1 MSAVTS
7 ERRHSENRHR
17 RTQNR
22 LFPLWKLRT
31 IAGSIYTY
39 KIYIYSANTQN
50 SCTSG
55 KHPPRLSPF
64 RVMAVKLTAWMAGRR
79 TGRLQQQYPKK
90 VQVESGRDTARG
102 RRPPAPRGSE
112 TLELGSS
119 ASKWSYQIVFPLDA
133 SRLTAA
139 AAFSALFLAGTKT
152 SPSQAVITGLRM
164 PLCPQ
169 SWRRG
174 REEKQKHGGKQR
186 SCNWLSSALVSGS
199 R

>member
-1 MSAVTS
+1 
-7 ERRHSENRHR
+7 
-17 RTQNR
+17 
-22 LFPLWKLRT
+22 
-31 IAGSIYTY
+31 
-39 KIYIYSANTQN
+39 
-50 SCTSG
+50 
-55 KHPPRLSPF
+55 
-64 RVMAVKLTAWMAGRR
+64 MAGRR

-90 VQVESGRDTARG
+90 VQVESGRNTARG

-174 REEKQKHGGKQR
+174 REGGKTETRRQAEK
-186 SCNWLSSALVSGS
+186 L
-199 R
+199 